1 MGAIVFFGIIL
12 FVMGGVTAYMGDRLG
27 SYIGKKRHSTF
38 GLRPRHTAMLWTV
51 VSGGVIAVGT
61 LLLFVALNDTFKTA
75 LLRGPQLLA
84 ANSDLAD
91 RNRMLLKRN
100 DAAAQQAERDG
111 VIARDAQAKAAAA
124 QKTLT
129 AVTGQL
135 DETKTILGQ
144 SQSVLAQSR
153 AVLVRRQAAL
163 AAAQTHLADARRGLG
178 TTRADLHFAQTQVR
192 LARSSVLEAKRQV
205 SASELEV
212 VQANK
217 TVLKLGVRQDA
228 LNAETSRLAS
238 LNKAQENLLQVSQGK
253 TVVFQHDE
261 ELGRTVMSA
270 QQDPAA
276 LRRELSV
283 FLDQIEL
290 TARRRGASGEGAA
303 PALLL
308 PALSDASGIRYAG
321 TASAREAAL
330 DALSQN
336 ISAQSGLLPSVVVV
350 ADARFNTFRGEPVK
364 LDLKPYGNLLIFPK
378 DAVVARGTVNGAES
392 EDEILKH
399 LQAFLTGQVR
409 TEALKRGIIPAHDPQ
424 TGMPLVGRPIG
435 SEVWVE
441 LVKQIQAAGPAAQ
454 ITAFVAEDTYSGD
467 LLHLKFRVNSES
479 VRQGV
484 HALVDHHLVP

>member
-1 MGAIVFFGIIL
+1 MGAIVFFGFIL

-61 LLLFVALNDTFKTA
+61 LALFVALNDSFKTA
-75 LLRGPQLLA
+75 LIRGPQLLA
-84 ANSDLAD
+84 TNSDLAG
-91 RNRMLLKRN
+91 RNQALLRRN
-100 DAAAQQAERDG
+100 AAASRQAAQDG
-111 VIARDAQAKAAAA
+111 EIARDAEAKAAAA

-135 DETKTILGQ
+135 DQTRTLLGR

-153 AVLVRRQAAL
+153 SILARRQAAL
-163 AAAQTHLADARRGLG
+163 GAAQIHLASAQRGLG
-178 TTRADLHFAQTQVR
+178 STRADLHFAQRQVR
-192 LARSSVLEAKRQV
+192 LARAAWHDAKRQV
-205 SASELEV
+205 SAAELEV

-217 TVLKLGVRQDA
+217 SVLKLGVKQDA
-228 LNAETSRLAS
+228 LNAETTRLAS
-238 LNKAQENLLQVSQGK
+238 LTQAQENLLQVSQGR
-253 TVVFQHDE
+253 TVIFQHDE
-261 ELGRTVMSA
+261 ELGRTVVSA

-290 TARRRGASGEGAA
+290 TARRRGASGEGNA
-303 PALLL
+303 PVLLL
-308 PALSDASGIRYAG
+308 PALAEASGIRYAG
-321 TASAREAAL
+321 TSSAREAAL

-364 LDLKPYGNLLIFPK
+364 LDLKPYGNTLIFSK
-378 DAVVARGTVNGAES
+378 DAVIARGTVDGTES
-392 EDEILKH
+392 EDEILKY

-424 TGMPLVGRPIG
+424 TGAPLVGRPIG
-435 SEVWVE
+435 SEVWVN
-441 LVKQIQAAGPAAQ
+441 LVKQIQQAGPNAE
-454 ITAFVAEDTYSGD
+454 ITASVADDTYSGD
-467 LLHLKFRVNSES
+467 LLHLKFQVSR
-479 VRQGV
+479 G
-484 HALVDHHLVP
+484 

>member
-1 MGAIVFFGIIL
+1 MGAIVFFGFIL

-75 LLRGPQLLA
+75 LIRGPQLLA

-91 RNRMLLKRN
+91 RNQTLLKRN
-100 DAAAQQAERDG
+100 SVVARQAARDG
-111 VIARDAQAKAAAA
+111 EIVRDAEAKAAAA
-124 QKTLT
+124 QKTLA

-135 DETKTILGQ
+135 NQTKTILGE
-144 SQSVLAQSR
+144 SQAVLAESR
-153 AVLVRRQAAL
+153 TLLARRQAAL
-163 AAAQTHLADARRGLG
+163 AVAQVHLAGAQRGLG
-178 TTRADLHFAQTQVR
+178 STRADLHSAQMQVR
-192 LARSSVLEAKRQV
+192 VARSGVQDAKRQASAAELQATAAELQVVRANKSVLE
-205 SASELEV
+205 
-212 VQANK
+212 
-217 TVLKLGVRQDA
+217 LGVEQDT

-238 LNKAQENLLQVSQGK
+238 LNRALI
-253 TVVFQHDE
+253 FQHDE
-261 ELGRTVMSA
+261 ELGRTVVSA

-290 TARRRGASGEGAA
+290 TARRRGASGEGNA

-308 PALSDASGIRYAG
+308 PTLAEASGIRYAG
-321 TASAREAAL
+321 TSSAREAAL

-364 LDLKPYGNLLIFPK
+364 LDLRPYGNTLVFPK
-378 DAVVARGTVNGAES
+378 GAVIARGTVDGTAS

-409 TEALKRGIIPAHDPQ
+409 TEALKRGIIPAHDPE
-424 TGMPLVGRPIG
+424 TGAPLVGRPIG
-435 SEVWVE
+435 SEVWVD
-441 LVKQIQAAGPAAQ
+441 LVKQIQQAGPSAG
-454 ITAFVAEDTYSGD
+454 ITASVAEDTYSGD
-467 LLHLKFRVNSES
+467 LLHLKFRVG
-479 VRQGV
+479 RG
-484 HALVDHHLVP
+484 